1 MALSKNPS
9 LFSDFLAQLGVP
21 HTVDYSDGRFAGMPF
36 KSLFGLSKLL
46 EEYGVPNEGVRI
58 SDKSEIRKLGVPFLA
73 QTPEGFMIVTAV
85 GDDRVS
91 YVTQGVAETVPYNS
105 FVDAWTGVAL
115 LAYPDA
121 DAGEPDYRA
130 HADIEMVKRSKVW
143 VLWGCVAAL
152 FLYLFISNGIY
163 RHVSTV
169 ILTLLNIAGLGAT
182 YLLLLKSRKVHSR
195 FADRVCGVVEE
206 GGCDDVL
213 ETKAS
218 SFFDIFSWSEVGFAY
233 FSVSLLALLVFP
245 DDIGYLGAINICC
258 LPFSFW
264 SVWYQKTRA
273 KAWCTL
279 CLSVQAI
286 LWLSFACYLAGDWLH
301 GIFPL
306 RMPFFVTGVCYVTM
320 LLALNRLMPK
330 VEGNE

>member
-21 HTVDYSDGRFAGMPF
+21 HTVDYSDGRFAGMSF

-73 QTPEGFMIVTAV
+73 QTPEGFVIVTAV
-85 GDDRVS
+85 GDDSVS
-91 YVTQGVAETVPYNS
+91 YVTQGVAETVPYNA

-130 HADIEMVKRSKVW
+130 HADIEMVKRLKVW
-143 VLWGCVAAL
+143 VLWVCVAAL

-182 YLLLLKSRKVHSR
+182 YLLLLKSQKVHSR

-218 SFFDIFSWSEVGFAY
+218 SFFGIFSWSEVGFAY

-245 DDIGYLGAINICC
+245 GDIGYLGAINICC

-306 RMPFFVTGVCYVTM
+306 RMPFFVTGVCYVTV
-320 LLALNRLMPK
+320 LLALNRVLPK
-330 VEGNE
+330 IEGNE

>member
-21 HTVDYSDGRFAGMPF
+21 HTVDYSDGRFAGMSF

-73 QTPEGFMIVTAV
+73 QTPEGFVIVTAV

-91 YVTQGVAETVPYNS
+91 YVTQGVAETVPYNA

-169 ILTLLNIAGLGAT
+169 ILTLLNIAGVGAT
-182 YLLLLKSRKVHSR
+182 YLLLLKSQKVHSR

-218 SFFDIFSWSEVGFAY
+218 SFFGIFSWSEVGFAY

-245 DDIGYLGAINICC
+245 GDIGYLGAINICC

-306 RMPFFVTGVCYVTM
+306 RMPFFVTGVCYVTV
-320 LLALNRLMPK
+320 LLALNRVLPK

>member
-21 HTVDYSDGRFAGMPF
+21 HTVDYSDGRFAGMSF

-73 QTPEGFMIVTAV
+73 QTPEGFVIVTAV

-91 YVTQGVAETVPYNS
+91 YVTQGVAETVPYNA

-182 YLLLLKSRKVHSR
+182 YLLLLKSQKVHSR

-218 SFFDIFSWSEVGFAY
+218 SFFGIFSWSEVGFAY

-245 DDIGYLGAINICC
+245 GDIGYLGAINICC

-286 LWLSFACYLAGDWLH
+286 LWLSFACYLAGDRLH

-306 RMPFFVTGVCYVTM
+306 RMPFFVTGVSYVTV
-320 LLALNRLMPK
+320 LLALNRLLPK
-330 VEGNE
+330 IEGNE

>member
-1 MALSKNPS
+1 
-9 LFSDFLAQLGVP
+9 
-21 HTVDYSDGRFAGMPF
+21 
-36 KSLFGLSKLL
+36 
-46 EEYGVPNEGVRI
+46 
-58 SDKSEIRKLGVPFLA
+58 
-73 QTPEGFMIVTAV
+73 MIVTAV

-91 YVTQGVAETVPYNS
+91 YVTQGVAETVPYNA

-143 VLWGCVAAL
+143 VQWGCVAAL

-182 YLLLLKSRKVHSR
+182 YLLLLKSQKVHSR

-218 SFFDIFSWSEVGFAY
+218 SFFGIFSWSEVGFAY

-245 DDIGYLGAINICC
+245 DDINYLGAINICC

-306 RMPFFVTGVCYVTM
+306 RMPFFVTGVCYVTV
-320 LLALNRLMPK
+320 LLALNRVLPK
-330 VEGNE
+330 IGGDK

>member
-21 HTVDYSDGRFAGMPF
+21 HTVDYSDGRFAGMSF

-73 QTPEGFMIVTAV
+73 QTPEGFVIVTAV

-91 YVTQGVAETVPYNS
+91 YVTQGVAETVPYNA

-182 YLLLLKSRKVHSR
+182 YLLLLKSQKVHSR

-218 SFFDIFSWSEVGFAY
+218 SFFGIFSWSEVGFAY

-245 DDIGYLGAINICC
+245 GDIGYLGAINICC

-286 LWLSFACYLAGDWLH
+286 LWLSFACYLAGDRLH

-306 RMPFFVTGVCYVTM
+306 RMPFFVTGVCYVTV
-320 LLALNRLMPK
+320 LLALNRLLPK
-330 VEGNE
+330 IEGNE

>member
-1 MALSKNPS
+1 MALSKDPS

-21 HTVDYSDGRFAGMPF
+21 HTVDYSDGRFAGMSF

-73 QTPEGFMIVTAV
+73 QTPEGFVIVTAV

-91 YVTQGVAETVPYNS
+91 YITQGVAETVPYNS

-130 HADIEMVKRSKVW
+130 HADIDMVKRSKVW

-182 YLLLLKSRKVHSR
+182 YLLLLKSQKVHSR

-218 SFFDIFSWSEVGFAY
+218 SFFGIFSWSEVGFAY

-245 DDIGYLGAINICC
+245 DDMGYLGAINICC

-306 RMPFFVTGVCYVTM
+306 RMPFFVTGVCYVTV
-320 LLALNRLMPK
+320 LLALNRVLPK
-330 VEGNE
+330 IEGNE

>member
-21 HTVDYSDGRFAGMPF
+21 HTVDYSDGRFAGMSF

-73 QTPEGFMIVTAV
+73 QTPEGFVIVTAV

-91 YVTQGVAETVPYNS
+91 YVTQGVAETVPYNA

-182 YLLLLKSRKVHSR
+182 YLLLLKSQKVHSR

-218 SFFDIFSWSEVGFAY
+218 SFFGIFSWSEVGFAY

-245 DDIGYLGAINICC
+245 DDINYLGAINICC

-306 RMPFFVTGVCYVTM
+306 RMPFFVTGVCYVTV
-320 LLALNRLMPK
+320 LLALNRVLPK

>member
-1 MALSKNPS
+1 MGLSKSPS
-9 LFSDFLAQLGVP
+9 LFSNFLEQLGVP

-36 KSLFGLSKLL
+36 KSLFGMSKLL
-46 EEYGVPNEGVRI
+46 EEYGVPNEGVMI
-58 SDKSEIRKLGVPFLA
+58 SDKSEIKKLGVPFLA
-73 QTPEGFMIVTAV
+73 QTPEAFVIVTDV
-85 GDDRVS
+85 GDDAVGYIS
-91 YVTQGVAETVPYNS
+91 QGEAETAPYDT

-115 LAYPDA
+115 LAYPGA

-143 VLWGCVAAL
+143 VLCGCVAAL
-152 FLYLFISNGIY
+152 FVYLFVSNGIY
-163 RHVSTV
+163 RSVSTV
-169 ILTLLNIAGLGAT
+169 MLTVLNLAGLGAT
-182 YLLLLKSRKVHSR
+182 YLLLLKSQKVHSR

-218 SFFDIFSWSEVGFAY
+218 SFFGIFSWSEVGFAY

-245 DDIGYLGAINICC
+245 GNIGCLAAINVCC

-264 SVWYQKTRA
+264 SVWYQKYRA

-286 LWLSFACYLAGDWLH
+286 LWLSFVCYLAGDWLH

-306 RMPFFVTGVCYVTM
+306 RLPFFVTGVCYVTV
-320 LLALNRLMPK
+320 LLALNRVLPRIGS
-330 VEGNE
+330 GN

>member
-21 HTVDYSDGRFAGMPF
+21 HTVDYSDGRFAGMSF

-73 QTPEGFMIVTAV
+73 RTPEGFVIVTAV

-91 YVTQGVAETVPYNS
+91 YVTQGVAETVPYNA

-169 ILTLLNIAGLGAT
+169 VLTLLNIAGLGAT
-182 YLLLLKSRKVHSR
+182 YLLLLKSQKVHSR

-218 SFFDIFSWSEVGFAY
+218 SFFGIFSWSEVGFAY

-245 DDIGYLGAINICC
+245 DDICYLGAINICC

-286 LWLSFACYLAGDWLH
+286 LWLSFACYLAGDRLH

-306 RMPFFVTGVCYVTM
+306 RMPFFVTGVCYVTV

>member
-73 QTPEGFMIVTAV
+73 QTPEGFVIVTAV

-91 YVTQGVAETVPYNS
+91 YVTQGVAETVPYNA

-143 VLWGCVAAL
+143 VL
-152 FLYLFISNGIY
+152 
-163 RHVSTV
+163 
-169 ILTLLNIAGLGAT
+169 
-182 YLLLLKSRKVHSR
+182 
-195 FADRVCGVVEE
+195 
-206 GGCDDVL
+206 
-213 ETKAS
+213 
-218 SFFDIFSWSEVGFAY
+218 
-233 FSVSLLALLVFP
+233 
-245 DDIGYLGAINICC
+245 
-258 LPFSFW
+258 
-264 SVWYQKTRA
+264 WYQKTRA

-306 RMPFFVTGVCYVTM
+306 RMPFFVTGVCYVTV
-320 LLALNRLMPK
+320 LLALNRLLPK
-330 VEGNE
+330 IEGNE